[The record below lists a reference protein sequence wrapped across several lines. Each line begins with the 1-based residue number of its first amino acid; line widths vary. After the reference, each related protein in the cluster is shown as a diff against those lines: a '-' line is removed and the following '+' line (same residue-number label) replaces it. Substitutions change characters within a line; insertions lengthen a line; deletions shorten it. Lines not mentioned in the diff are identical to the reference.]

1 MTTIADMTG
10 RVTRM
15 TKDTKAGTVIGLL
28 SFSFTFVL
36 GVNVVSTVKNIGRM
50 WMMGM
55 ILSMI
60 VKRSYEDLQLLL

>member
-1 MTTIADMTG
+1 
-10 RVTRM
+10 M

>member
-1 MTTIADMTG
+1 
-10 RVTRM
+10 M

-36 GVNVVSTVKNIGRM
+36 GVNVVSIVKNIGRM